1 MIKFR
6 LKWFS
11 SPKRKVLF
19 IGGIL
24 CGLLVGCSSEAIVES
39 EEATKVMHQTF
50 SKTLSYEAVHYSNA
64 TRNGGLDIE
73 VSISVFAPEI
83 DNEKVSLQIVKTGD
97 VSATFSLTGAKQ
109 FSQIFDEYGTYD
121 LKLYLEKEI
130 TSEEGILIQR
140 DTLIKEKAIDIR
152 FLDDFSDYST
162 SSDWSIF
169 PFNSSFIGV
178 DNSDLDSESS
188 TQKSFSDFDVDKA
201 IKIDITYRVNHENL
215 PKGTSLDNE
224 NKLGLVVN
232 DQNFYLKSDANN
244 EQKVRTI
251 NLSNHG
257 GDFDLKWVKFKSMV
271 ETPWKIISATSS
283 TTVVSS
289 TLYQLSEAMDILV
302 GYPNFSYVDS
312 AQPEAMYFNFYY
324 GDSATAGFTFGLT
337 SDGIELDG
345 SPFKLTRGPGDY
357 FFKIKKENDIPL
369 RYESTYGVMKE
380 SNPYQFNVYIESIE
394 LSVP

>member
-1 MIKFR
+1 MIKIRF
-6 LKWFS
+6 KWFL
-11 SPKRKVLF
+11 SPKRSILF

-24 CGLLVGCSSEAIVES
+24 GGLLVGCSSDTIAES
-39 EEATKVMHQTF
+39 EEATQIMHQAF

-64 TRNGGLDIE
+64 TQNGGLDLE
-73 VSISVFAPEI
+73 VPISVFAPEI
-83 DNEKVSLQIVKTGD
+83 ENEKVSLHIVKTGD

-109 FSQIFDEYGTYD
+109 FSQSFDEYGTYD

-130 TSEEGILIQR
+130 TSEDGTLIQR
-140 DTLIKEKAIDIR
+140 DTLIKEKAIEIR
-152 FLDDFSDYST
+152 FLDDFSDYSS

-169 PFNSSFIGV
+169 PFNSSFIGI
-178 DNSDLDSESS
+178 DNSDLDSEST
-188 TQKSFSDFDVDKA
+188 TQKSFSGFDTEKA
-201 IKIDITYRVNHENL
+201 IKIDITYRVYHENL
-215 PKGTSLDNE
+215 PKGTRLDNE

-232 DQNFYLKSDANN
+232 DQNFYLKSDVNN

-257 GDFDLKWVKFKSMV
+257 GDFDLKWIKFKSMV

-289 TLYQLSEAMDILV
+289 TLYQLAEASDILV
-302 GYPNFSYVDS
+302 GYPNFSYIDS
-312 AQPEAMYFNFYY
+312 AQPETMYFNFYY
-324 GDSATAGFTFGLT
+324 EESATAGFTFGLT

-357 FFKIKKENDIPL
+357 FFKIKKENNIPL
-369 RYESTYGVMKE
+369 RYESTFGILKE
-380 SNPYQFNVYIESIE
+380 SNPYQFNV
-394 LSVP
+394 